1 MYYLYYY
8 SISTINYYNYRV
20 EESES
25 VVGQSTPDILCT
37 LCEEAKANLEFG
49 PCGHVIMCA
58 KCGERIKKCLEC
70 KQIVESR
77 KIIDNDPQ
85 VHLLFFLY
93 LSTTIFIS
101 YFSGKH
107 AIKVEERFTDI
118 PVLLTYL
125 YLCRCV

>member
-1 MYYLYYY
+1 MILSTIY

-25 VVGQSTPDILCT
+25 VVGQSTPDVLCT

-85 VHLLFFLY
+85 VY
-93 LSTTIFIS
+93 LSFFI
-101 YFSGKH
+101 
-107 AIKVEERFTDI
+107 IIDI
-118 PVLLTYL
+118 RQQSLSFVFLVNML
-125 YLCRCV
+125 

>member
-1 MYYLYYY
+1 MDLSSNSFTSVNEFYDKSVNYYRVECIDVVYYKLY
-8 SISTINYYNYRV
+8 INYNRV
-20 EESES
+20 EESETP
-25 VVGQSTPDILCT
+25 VGVSAPDVLCT

-85 VHLLFFLY
+85 VCL
-93 LSTTIFIS
+93 I
-101 YFSGKH
+101 
-107 AIKVEERFTDI
+107 
-118 PVLLTYL
+118 
-125 YLCRCV
+125 

>member
-1 MYYLYYY
+1 MEQ
-8 SISTINYYNYRV
+8 V
-20 EESES
+20 ESS
-25 VVGQSTPDILCT
+25 GGGAPDTLCT

-85 VHLLFFLY
+85 VNTQLADCLLLVWQC
-93 LSTTIFIS
+93 LDLAE
-101 YFSGKH
+101 SGTGPFRQCLNL
-107 AIKVEERFTDI
+107 AESCTG
-118 PVLLTYL
+118 PVLESLN
-125 YLCRCV
+125 CVPGTGNPG

>member
-1 MYYLYYY
+1 M
-8 SISTINYYNYRV
+8 
-20 EESES
+20 EECEQAAG
-25 VVGQSTPDILCT
+25 VPAPDTLCT

-85 VHLLFFLY
+85 VGIL
-93 LSTTIFIS
+93 
-101 YFSGKH
+101 
-107 AIKVEERFTDI
+107 
-118 PVLLTYL
+118 LLTL
-125 YLCRCV
+125 T

>member
-1 MYYLYYY
+1 M
-8 SISTINYYNYRV
+8 IHINFGIKTNSPWTPSPCRV
-20 EESES
+20 EESELAA
-25 VVGQSTPDILCT
+25 GGAPPDTLCT

-85 VHLLFFLY
+85 VWEM
-93 LSTTIFIS
+93 
-101 YFSGKH
+101 
-107 AIKVEERFTDI
+107 IK
-118 PVLLTYL
+118 
-125 YLCRCV
+125 